1 MEVWFEVGT
10 YELLF
15 GIPNENDEDLV
26 NQLNFF
32 IMIAKYYVYKNK
44 KAAKALDAFEVL
56 AEIKNRL
63 EMKLT
68 LLDEN
73 NEPKFKRKWAQ
84 LLDVF
89 LIG

>member
-15 GIPNENDEDLV
+15 GIPNENDEELV

-44 KAAKALDAFEVL
+44 KATKALDAFELL
-56 AEIKNRL
+56 AEVKNRL
-63 EMKLT
+63 EMKLI
-68 LLDEN
+68 LLDEY
-73 NEPKFKRKWAQ
+73 NEPKF
-84 LLDVF
+84 
-89 LIG
+89 